1 MLQAWENGFS
11 RTISGVDQPVKI
23 HIERIQRQI
32 EELTAQLPK
41 ESDPIG
47 RQEAESLIRS
57 LRLALAH
64 FELALQIE
72 QEVQRARSKDRG

>member
-1 MLQAWENGFS
+1 MGKGFL
-11 RTISGVDQPVKI
+11 TYNFGVDQPVKI

-32 EELTAQLPK
+32 GELTAELPA
-41 ESDPIG
+41 ESDPIA

-72 QEVQRARSKDRG
+72 QEVQRARSKAKG